1 MLQDILNSELEKV
14 SNWLMANELTVNI
27 KTTNY
32 VIFKVRQKQLPSV
45 LFNIRIN
52 NETIE
57 RRTHSKF
64 LGVYA
69 DENLN
74 WEEHV
79 NLIANK
85 VSKSIGIITKARVLP
100 FYGIVAY
107 PIFCLVY
114 PYLQYG
120 TIVLG
125 STYKTILSRLVV
137 LRKRIIRRVIT
148 KSCFDAFSALLFYER
163 C

>member
-32 VIFKVRQKQLPSV
+32 VIFKVCQKQLPSV

-57 RRTHSKF
+57 RRTHAKF

-74 WEEHV
+74 WKEHV
-79 NLIANK
+79 YLIANK
-85 VSKSIGIITKARVLP
+85 VSKSIDIITKARVLP

-114 PYLQYG
+114 PYLQNG
-120 TIVLG
+120 IIVLG

-148 KSCFDAFSALLFYER
+148 KSCFDAFSALLFYKR

>member
-27 KTTNY
+27 KTINY
-32 VIFKVRQKQLPSV
+32 VIFKARQKQLSKLLNV
-45 LFNIRIN
+45 G
-52 NETIE
+52 
-57 RRTHSKF
+57 HSKF

-74 WEEHV
+74 WKEHV
-79 NLIANK
+79 NLIANR

-137 LRKRIIRRVIT
+137 FRKRIIRRVIT
-148 KSCFDAFSALLFYER
+148 KSCFDAFIALLFYER

>member
-14 SNWLMANELTVNI
+14 SNWLVANELTVNI
-27 KTTNY
+27 KTINY
-32 VIFKVRQKQLPSV
+32 VIFKARQKQLSKLLNV
-45 LFNIRIN
+45 G
-52 NETIE
+52 
-57 RRTHSKF
+57 HSKF

-74 WEEHV
+74 WKEHV

-137 LRKRIIRRVIT
+137 FRKRIIRRVIT

>member
-27 KTTNY
+27 KTINY
-32 VIFKVRQKQLPSV
+32 VIFKARQKQLSKLLNV
-45 LFNIRIN
+45 G
-52 NETIE
+52 
-57 RRTHSKF
+57 HSKF

-74 WEEHV
+74 WKEHV

-137 LRKRIIRRVIT
+137 FRKRIIRRVIT